1 MEKYEKFTLNKTAQ
15 EKLKKHNLKHIF
27 DEEKQRYSIISTK
40 ANKDGEI
47 DHIFN
52 YDNNDIR
59 YVEYMTHALTDH
71 IDNFIVSTKIINNL
85 ENNDNYKDYNI
96 GLKADFDDFQV
107 QLKNKQCLM
116 VVEPKSVVD
125 ENVGLTIRT
134 YAGMSKDLDANDIF
148 SDIKDSSEFSDYNR
162 VETYDDLPIEDY
174 PNYYHK
180 TNVTTYLKANGEQKV
195 HLKDEAYCKHKI
207 KFSDLEKTDFLAKP
221 LELFNEKS
229 IVKKYDDIMENPKEH
244 DIVNM
249 LIDEKV
255 IDSKRYNELRK
266 EKKLDDQNVM
276 MNLFNEIDIIAGE
289 SMKTAEKEIARKNEQ
304 DFIKAVNSVN
314 NKEQDQGLER

>member
-1 MEKYEKFTLNKTAQ
+1 MEKHEIFTLNKPAQ
-15 EKLKKHNLKHIF
+15 EKLEKHNLKHIF

-40 ANKDGEI
+40 TNKDGEI

-52 YDNNDIR
+52 YDNDDIR
-59 YVEYMTHALTDH
+59 FSEYMTCALNDH
-71 IDNFIVSTKIINNL
+71 IDNFIASVKIMNNL

-134 YAGMSKDLDANDIF
+134 YAGMSKDLDANAIF
-148 SDIKDSSEFSDYNR
+148 SDIEDFSEFSEYNKIETDY
-162 VETYDDLPIEDY
+162 DLDVEDY
-174 PNYYHK
+174 PNYYHR
-180 TNVTTYLKANGEQKV
+180 TGVRTYLKPNNKQDV
-195 HLKDEAYCKHKI
+195 SLKDEAYCRYEM
-207 KFSDLEKTDFLAKP
+207 KFNDLENTDFLAKP

-229 IVKKYDDIMENPKEH
+229 IVRKYEDVMENPKER

-249 LIDEKV
+249 LIEEKV
-255 IDSKRYNELRK
+255 IDSEKYNKLRE
-266 EKKLDDQNVM
+266 EKK
-276 MNLFNEIDIIAGE
+276 
-289 SMKTAEKEIARKNEQ
+289 EQ
-304 DFIKAVNSVN
+304 DFVNAVSSVN
-314 NKEQDQGLER
+314 NKEQDNELER